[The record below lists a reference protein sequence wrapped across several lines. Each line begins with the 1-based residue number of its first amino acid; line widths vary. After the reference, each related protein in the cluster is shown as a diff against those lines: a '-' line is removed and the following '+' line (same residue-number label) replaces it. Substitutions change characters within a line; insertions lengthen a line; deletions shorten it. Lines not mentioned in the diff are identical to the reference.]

1 MKKQVEFMRTESTP
15 MIGERCTLFLS
26 NGTTVQTSRVI
37 ALSDRIIETKNTVY
51 VKRRDFDS
59 SDGNSG
65 KLYNDEQPLVEKTV
79 YQNEKPQYNPQIVQ
93 QFQSQIKEEQK
104 QAIQPTVQ
112 QPVVQQQSIPQEPV
126 VSQPQDAQGFRDISQ
141 PTIPVKPVPQQPI
154 VQQQTVQQPIVQQ
167 PQVQQEPKQPVQ
179 IETPQQEIPQMKP
192 LKIHNKVEQPKITP
206 TNVPQPQQ
214 VQPLN
219 NEEVAK
225 MVQEKREKATAKK
238 EEMEDV
244 INKRLE
250 KAQKLKIIADVASS
264 KPYT

>member
-1 MKKQVEFMRTESTP
+1 
-15 MIGERCTLFLS
+15 
-26 NGTTVQTSRVI
+26 
-37 ALSDRIIETKNTVY
+37 
-51 VKRRDFDS
+51 
-59 SDGNSG
+59 
-65 KLYNDEQPLVEKTV
+65 
-79 YQNEKPQYNPQIVQ
+79 
-93 QFQSQIKEEQK
+93 
-104 QAIQPTVQ
+104 
-112 QPVVQQQSIPQEPV
+112 
-126 VSQPQDAQGFRDISQ
+126 
-141 PTIPVKPVPQQPI
+141 
-154 VQQQTVQQPIVQQ
+154 
-167 PQVQQEPKQPVQ
+167 
-179 IETPQQEIPQMKP
+179 MKP

-219 NEEVAK
+219 NEEVNK